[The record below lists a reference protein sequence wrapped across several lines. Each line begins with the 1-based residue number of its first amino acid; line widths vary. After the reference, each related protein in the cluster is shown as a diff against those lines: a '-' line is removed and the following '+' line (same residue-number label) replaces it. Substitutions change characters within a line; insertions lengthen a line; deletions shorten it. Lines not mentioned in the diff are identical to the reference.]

1 MDKMRRLDV
10 NISGNQPWEHE
21 PLLLQITC
29 QGLLAHLKLLLEA
42 TKDIERC
49 EKEDKKVLKVENV
62 KRKIRKLL

>member
-1 MDKMRRLDV
+1 MRRLDV

-49 EKEDKKVLKVENV
+49 EKKDKKVVMKVQPASRAASV
-62 KRKIRKLL
+62 